1 MRAAPSG
8 FDRDLE
14 HAVAL
19 VLRRSDNRS
28 APADRSHPVITSA
41 PPCAPAPSGIAQTP
55 LGY

>member
-19 VLRRSDNRS
+19 VLRRSVNRS
-28 APADRSHPVITSA
+28 RRL
-41 PPCAPAPSGIAQTP
+41 SGRVR
-55 LGY
+55 